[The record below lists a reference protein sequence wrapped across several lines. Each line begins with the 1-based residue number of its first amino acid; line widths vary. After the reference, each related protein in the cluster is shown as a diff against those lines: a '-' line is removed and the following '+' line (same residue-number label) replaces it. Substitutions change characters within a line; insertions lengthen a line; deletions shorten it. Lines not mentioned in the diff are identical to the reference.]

1 MIYMSIQ
8 AFKKKGVINYGSKR
22 SGKTPGGIWLSQGP
36 FGKTSEFSLTAPGA
50 VGFSINGG
58 TRNVGYIGKSSA
70 FSKQGTPFYG
80 QFPKGSGGCC
90 GTYASPQPVMN
101 SPIVRGETQGSQFE
115 YIKPSVLSTKGML
128 EKKYR
133 WIHSGQ
139 YPNYWV
145 QPQGANDNMSD
156 NGSQWL
162 YIQTKAA
169 ANICVNDINKPQVY
183 LGHRICGVP
192 LGFNAVTNSQIVT
205 TARRKSFGQIT
216 AGAGYTKTLYQ
227 PQTSSQYTLQVQRQC
242 ANPVGRLK
250 PFPFAANNGS
260 NKTKGIYYEPPA
272 ISNVYYDTPPAW
284 YWSDKNTTTIAN

>member
-1 MIYMSIQ
+1 MSIQ
-8 AFKKKGVINYGSKR
+8 AFKKKGVINYGSRR
-22 SGKTPGGIWLSQGP
+22 SGKPPGGIWLTQGP
-36 FGKTSEFSLTAPGA
+36 FGKRTYSAPGA
-50 VGFSINGG
+50 PGVAGFSINGG

-80 QFPKGSGGCC
+80 QFPRGSGGCC
-90 GTYASPQPVMN
+90 GTYASPTPVMN
-101 SPIVRGETQGSQFE
+101 SPHVRGDTQGKQYA

-133 WIHSGQ
+133 WINNGQ

-145 QPQGANDNMSD
+145 QPQAANDNMSN

-169 ANICVNDINKPQVY
+169 ANDCVVDTNKPELYV
-183 LGHRICGVP
+183 GHTIYGGPTGCSNTIAKYTS
-192 LGFNAVTNSQIVT
+192 FNTISSNI
-205 TARRKSFGQIT
+205 
-216 AGAGYTKTLYQ
+216 GYTKTLYQ
-227 PQTSSQYTLQVQRQC
+227 PQTSSQHTLRIQRQC

-260 NKTKGIYYEPPA
+260 NNTKGIYYAPPA
-272 ISNVYYDTPPAW
+272 LANVYYDTPPAW
-284 YWSDKNTTTIAN
+284 YWADSTNTV

>member
-1 MIYMSIQ
+1 MSIQ
-8 AFKKKGVINYGSKR
+8 TFKKKGVINYGSGR
-22 SGKTPGGIWLSQGP
+22 SGKPPGGIWLSQGP
-36 FGKTSEFSLTAPGA
+36 FGKYRDGSLSAPTPGT

-80 QFPKGSGGCC
+80 QFPKGHGGCC

-101 SPIVRGETQGSQFE
+101 SPHVRGDTQGKQHE

-128 EKKYR
+128 EKRYK
-133 WIHSGQ
+133 WINNGQ

-145 QPQGANDNMSD
+145 QPQAANDNMSN

-169 ANICVNDINKPQVY
+169 ANDCVIDTNKPEIY
-183 LGHRICGVP
+183 IGHRVRGGPTGCS
-192 LGFNAVTNSQIVT
+192 TT
-205 TARRKSFGQIT
+205 TAKYTSFNTISSN
-216 AGAGYTKTLYQ
+216 AGYTKTLYQ
-227 PQTSSQYTLQVQRQC
+227 PQTSSQHTLRIQRQC

-260 NKTKGIYYEPPA
+260 NNTKGIYYAPPPLQN
-272 ISNVYYDTPPAW
+272 IYYDTPPAW
-284 YWSDKNTTTIAN
+284 YWSNSNTKIDVDV